1 MNAFLYAS
9 ASLAFVLAIYLAT
22 GSGMPKTSRRLL
34 SASMLTIAVL
44 NLLMLLQI
52 SDPDRAI
59 LLIKPG
65 LAVAFPALLFL
76 HIATVTRAKQNLQL
90 GDAIHIVGPLA
101 AIALRMA
108 PGSGPTLDVL
118 IFLLHLFYVG
128 LIAWVT
134 RHAASS
140 FANLGTPLSVML
152 DRWRRL
158 VLLFL
163 TIGILLDILIALE
176 VDNDDGAF
184 SHPWVFAL
192 VGILLV
198 LGFSSLLVASLH
210 RKGPLAW
217 VGNRYRQHN
226 PEHGA
231 LIARL
236 EDKLLL
242 DRIFLD
248 PNLTLSRFSRRVGL
262 PVRDVST
269 AINDNRSCNYNQW
282 LNKFRIEEAQRMM
295 RDDPERG
302 VTEVMYSS
310 GFQNKSTFNAAFR
323 SLTGESPS
331 VWRNQLDDATR

>member
-22 GSGMPKTSRRLL
+22 ASGMPKTSRRLL
-34 SASMLTIAVL
+34 SASMLTMAVL
-44 NLLMLLQI
+44 NLLLLLQI

-59 LLIKPG
+59 LLIRPG

-76 HIATVTRAKQNLQL
+76 HIATIARDKQNLQL
-90 GDAIHIVGPLA
+90 IDAIHLVGPLA
-101 AIALRMA
+101 AIAVRMV
-108 PGSGPTLDVL
+108 PNSGPILDVL

-128 LIAWVT
+128 LIAWIT
-134 RHAASS
+134 RHGARS
-140 FANLGTPLSVML
+140 FANWGTPLSL
-152 DRWRRL
+152 LLNRWRRL

-163 TIGILLDILIALE
+163 TIGILLDTLIVLE
-176 VDNDDGAF
+176 LGSNTGAF

-198 LGFSSLLVASLH
+198 LGFSFLLVTSLH

-217 VGNRYRQHN
+217 VSNRYRRHN
-226 PEHGA
+226 PEFEA

-236 EDKLLL
+236 EDELLV

-248 PNLTLSRFSRRVGL
+248 PNLTLHRFARRVGMPL
-262 PVRDVST
+262 RVVSA
-269 AINDNRSCNYNQW
+269 AINDNRNCNYNQW
-282 LNKFRIEEAQRMM
+282 LNRFRIEEAQRMM
-295 RDDPERG
+295 RDDPELG

-323 SLTGESPS
+323 AITGESPS
-331 VWRNQLDDATR
+331 AWRNQLDDATS